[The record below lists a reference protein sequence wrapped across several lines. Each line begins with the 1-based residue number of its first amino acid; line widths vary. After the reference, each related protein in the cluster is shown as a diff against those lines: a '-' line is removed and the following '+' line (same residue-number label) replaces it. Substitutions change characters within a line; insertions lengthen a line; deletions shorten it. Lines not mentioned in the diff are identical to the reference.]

1 MNRKITLITILIA
14 IPVSFA
20 FMQLCTSTASGLQS
34 LPEYEAETEE
44 TEDKTLEIKGILNE
58 YDKIISEEI
67 TNSGTVGSAIA
78 IVYQNQIAYLKCFG
92 VRQAGENDPV
102 NENTIFRLA
111 SVSKTITGVLTGILA
126 SEEVIG
132 LDDKV
137 SDYIPGFRLRSREN
151 SRELSLRNILSHTSG
166 LAPHAYD
173 NLVEEKVTLQNIIN
187 LLDRADITAKP
198 GQMYSYQNVM
208 FSLIDPVI
216 ETKTSKS
223 YSELVSEKI
232 FIPFG
237 MANASADFE
246 SFKNNDNKAIPHVMR
261 NGRYIP
267 VRLNDRY
274 YSTAPAA
281 GVNASI
287 SDMANFL
294 LTLID
299 SEDKEPF
306 SNIYQT
312 VFTPQ
317 IETGGRMRNW
327 HNIDSRHYAIG
338 WRIIG
343 CRGREVAYHG
353 GYVQGYRAEIAL
365 CRNEKAGIVYLS
377 NSPHLVASRCIPS
390 FLNLLFDYLDTKPV
404 FTSIGETAAPQ
415 KLSQ

>member
-1 MNRKITLITILIA
+1 
-14 IPVSFA
+14 
-20 FMQLCTSTASGLQS
+20 MQLCTSTASGLQS